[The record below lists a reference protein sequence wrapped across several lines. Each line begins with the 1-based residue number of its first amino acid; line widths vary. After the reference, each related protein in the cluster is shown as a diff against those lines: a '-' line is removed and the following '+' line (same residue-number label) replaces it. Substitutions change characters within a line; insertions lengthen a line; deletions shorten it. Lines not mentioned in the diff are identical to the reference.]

1 MLVSAHLG
9 SLWFLGWV
17 IRDGLKMLKPGQGNE
32 GPASTPERVAGLA
45 FVTLPCPGPSSKWW
59 ITIVDPIVD
68 MHNIIYLYI
77 NIHMWYT
84 PLTKWDAAPSLVQ
97 WQIDFNVAVLVGKW
111 CMSPDGDCH
120 PTVSF
125 QRSLKPSLRQWQ
137 DPHKVR
143 ERVVRKC
150 GLQSDSISNRLRSN
164 KLGILPRFQG
174 HPCRR
179 MCGRSGLC
187 RSAAWQEQS
196 ALIRIVFRENLRET
210 LTVRLTKSWFPL
222 RGTQLR
228 YIGGSSQAYWHIG
241 SEWIYYAV
249 MFMDYIPVSRE
260 KPNHRPLLSRFI
272 LQHI

>member
-1 MLVSAHLG
+1 
-9 SLWFLGWV
+9 
-17 IRDGLKMLKPGQGNE
+17 
-32 GPASTPERVAGLA
+32 
-45 FVTLPCPGPSSKWW
+45 
-59 ITIVDPIVD
+59 
-68 MHNIIYLYI
+68 
-77 NIHMWYT
+77 MWYT

-150 GLQSDSISNRLRSN
+150 GSQSDSISNRLRSN

-196 ALIRIVFRENLRET
+196 ALIQIVFRENLRET
-210 LTVRLTKSWFPL
+210 LTVRRTKSWFPL

-241 SEWIYYAV
+241 SEWIDYAV

-260 KPNHRPLLSRFI
+260 KPNHRPLVSGWPAIPDVLLFASGSWSI
-272 LQHI
+272 LHGVHLCSSTFHIYIYVIVYVCIYICACVCAHMI